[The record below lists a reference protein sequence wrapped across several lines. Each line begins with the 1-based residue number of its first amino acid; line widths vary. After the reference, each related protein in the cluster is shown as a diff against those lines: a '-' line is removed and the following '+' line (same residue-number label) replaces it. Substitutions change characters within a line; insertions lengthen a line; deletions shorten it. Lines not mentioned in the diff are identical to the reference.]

1 MSAVQEAAPWLGTA
15 STCRALG
22 VARASIYRR
31 RRGLPARLAPRP
43 SPPRALNTFER
54 RQVLDI
60 LHAPA
65 FADQSPAEVF
75 YTLLDQGT
83 YLCSLRSM
91 YRILQQ
97 SHEVRERRDQLRHPA
112 YKKPELLATGPNQV
126 WSWDITKLRG
136 AATWTY
142 FYLYVIL
149 DIFSRY
155 VTGWLLAHA
164 ENASLASRL
173 IQEACHRQ
181 NIQSGQLT
189 LHDDRGAAMTALTF
203 GQKLQSLGVAQSFSR
218 PHVSDDNPFSE
229 SHFKTL
235 KYHPGYPDRFGGFDD
250 GLAFCREFF
259 RWYNTQ
265 HRHSGIGYLTPQTVH
280 DGLAPSAIEGRQKAL
295 LAAYQAHPER
305 FVRQP
310 PSPSPLPEAVWIN
323 PPKQLMRKEAATLPC
338 YTNF

>member
-22 VARASIYRR
+22 VARASFYRR
-31 RRGLPARLAPRP
+31 RNGLPARLVPRP
-43 SPPRALNTFER
+43 SPPRALDASER

-83 YLCSLRSM
+83 YLCSPRSM

-112 YKKPELLATGPNQV
+112 YKKPELLATGQNQV

-136 AATWTY
+136 PATWTY

-173 IQEACHRQ
+173 IHEACDRQ
-181 NIQSGQLT
+181 GIQSGQLT

-203 GQKLQSLGVAQSFSR
+203 GQKLQSLGVTQSFSR

-259 RWYNTQ
+259 PWYNTQ
-265 HRHSGIGYLTPQTVH
+265 HRHSGIGYLTPETVH
-280 DGLAPSAIEGRQKAL
+280 YGLAPAAIEERQRAL
-295 LAAYQAHPER
+295 LAAYHAHPER
-305 FVRQP
+305 FVRKP
-310 PSPSPLPEAVWIN
+310 PSPSSLPEAVWIN
-323 PPKQLMRKEAATLPC
+323 PPKQLMRKEAPTLAC

>member
-1 MSAVQEAAPWLGTA
+1 MSSVQEAAPWLGTA
-15 STCRALG
+15 CTCRALG
-22 VARASIYRR
+22 IARASFYRR
-31 RRGLPARLAPRP
+31 SRGMPARLAPRP
-43 SPPRALNTFER
+43 SPRRALDTSER
-54 RQVLDI
+54 RRVLDI

-83 YLCSLRSM
+83 YLCSPRSM

-97 SHEVRERRDQLRHPA
+97 SQEVRERRDQLRHPA

-136 AATWTY
+136 PATWTY

-203 GQKLQSLGVAQSFSR
+203 GQKLQSLGVTQSFSR

-259 RWYNTQ
+259 HWYNTQ

-280 DGLAPSAIEGRQKAL
+280 HGHAPSAIECRQKTL

-305 FVRQP
+305 FVRKP

-323 PPKQLMRKEAATLPC
+323 PPKQLLRKEAATLAC

>member
-1 MSAVQEAAPWLGTA
+1 M
-15 STCRALG
+15 
-22 VARASIYRR
+22 
-31 RRGLPARLAPRP
+31 PARLAPRP
-43 SPPRALNTFER
+43 SPRRALDTSER
-54 RQVLDI
+54 RRVLDI

-83 YLCSLRSM
+83 YLCSPRSM

-97 SHEVRERRDQLRHPA
+97 SQEVRERRDQLRHPA

-136 AATWTY
+136 PATWTY

-203 GQKLQSLGVAQSFSR
+203 GQKLQSLGVTQSFSR

-259 RWYNTQ
+259 HWYNTQ

-280 DGLAPSAIEGRQKAL
+280 HGHAPSAIECRQKTL

-305 FVRQP
+305 FVRKP

-323 PPKQLMRKEAATLPC
+323 PPKQLLRKEAATLAC

>member
-1 MSAVQEAAPWLGTA
+1 MAAAQEAAPRLGA
-15 STCRALG
+15 ARTCRALG
-22 VARASIYRR
+22 LAKASYYRR
-31 RRGLPARLAPRP
+31 LQPVPAGRAARP
-43 SPPRALNTFER
+43 SPPRTLSPAER
-54 RQVLDI
+54 QGVLDI
-60 LHAPA
+60 LHAPE
-65 FADQSPAEVF
+65 FADRSPAEVY

-83 YLCSLRSM
+83 YLCSPRSM
-91 YRILQQ
+91 YRILEQ

-136 AATWTY
+136 PATWTY

-173 IQEACHRQ
+173 IQETCERQ
-181 NIQSGQLT
+181 GIQPGQLT

-203 GQKLQSLGVAQSFSR
+203 SQKLQSLGVSQSFSR

-229 SHFKTL
+229 SAFKTL

-250 GLAFCREFF
+250 ALAFCREFF
-259 RWYNTQ
+259 TWYNVQ
-265 HRHSGIGYLTPQTVH
+265 HRHSGIGYLTPEIVH
-280 DGLAPSAIEGRQKAL
+280 HGLAPAAIQERQHAL
-295 LAAYQAHPER
+295 LAAYHTHPER
-305 FVRQP
+305 FVRKP
-310 PSPSPLPEAVWIN
+310 PAPSPLPGAVWIN
-323 PPKQLMRKEAATLPC
+323 PPKQLMRKEAATLAC

>member
-1 MSAVQEAAPWLGTA
+1 MAAAQEAAPRLGA
-15 STCRALG
+15 ARTCRALG
-22 VARASIYRR
+22 LAKASYYRR
-31 RRGLPARLAPRP
+31 LQPVPAGRAARP
-43 SPPRALNTFER
+43 SPPRTLSPAER
-54 RQVLDI
+54 QGVLDI
-60 LHAPA
+60 LHAPE
-65 FADQSPAEVF
+65 FADRSPAEVY

-83 YLCSLRSM
+83 YLCSPRSM

-136 AATWTY
+136 PATWTY

-173 IQEACHRQ
+173 IQETCERQ
-181 NIQSGQLT
+181 GIQPGQLT

-203 GQKLQSLGVAQSFSR
+203 GQKLQSLGVSQSFSR
-218 PHVSDDNPFSE
+218 PRVSDDNPFSE
-229 SHFKTL
+229 SAFKTL

-250 GLAFCREFF
+250 ALAFCREFF
-259 RWYNTQ
+259 TWYNVQ
-265 HRHSGIGYLTPQTVH
+265 HRHSGIGYLTPQIVH
-280 DGLAPSAIEGRQKAL
+280 YGLAQEAIEERQRAL
-295 LAAYQAHPER
+295 LAASQAHPER
-305 FVRQP
+305 FVRKP
-310 PSPSPLPEAVWIN
+310 PAPSPLPGAVWIN
-323 PPKQLMRKEAATLPC
+323 PPKQLMRKEAPTLAC
-338 YTNF
+338 YTNS

>member
-1 MSAVQEAAPWLGTA
+1 MAAALETAPRLGTA
-15 STCRALG
+15 RTCRALG
-22 VARASIYRR
+22 LAKASYYRR
-31 RRGLPARLAPRP
+31 LHPVPAGRTARP
-43 SPPRALNTFER
+43 SPPRTLSPAER
-54 RQVLDI
+54 QSVLDI
-60 LHAPA
+60 LHAPE
-65 FADQSPAEVF
+65 FADRSPAEVY

-83 YLCSLRSM
+83 YLCSPRSM

-136 AATWTY
+136 PATWTY

-173 IQEACHRQ
+173 IQETCERQ
-181 NIQSGQLT
+181 GIQPGQLT

-203 GQKLQSLGVAQSFSR
+203 SQKLQSLGVSQSFSR

-229 SHFKTL
+229 SAFKTL

-250 GLAFCREFF
+250 ALAFCREFF
-259 RWYNTQ
+259 PWYNTR
-265 HRHSGIGYLTPQTVH
+265 HRHGGIGYLTPEIVH
-280 DGLAPSAIEGRQKAL
+280 YGLAHAAIKERQHAL
-295 LAAYQAHPER
+295 FAAYQAHPER
-305 FVRQP
+305 FVRKA

-323 PPKQLMRKEAATLPC
+323 PPKQLMRKEAATLAC